1 MIDSWRRR
9 KIPLLSLTR
18 MHSSRMRTTRSL
30 PYRGGSPPDR
40 DPLSTIPGRMSPDRD
55 PPWTESPWT
64 DTPHQTETPL
74 DRDPPDRDPAG
85 QTGSD
90 IRKRP
95 PVDRQTLLKTLPC
108 LKLRSRAV
116 NNISDCF
123 LPGKYV
129 AIYSTSR
136 QSGHYWYSHGRHN
149 IYPNDWYGNL

>member
-55 PPWTESPWT
+55 PPGQRAPGQILPTKQRPHWTE
-64 DTPHQTETPL
+64 TPRTETPL
-74 DRDPPDRDPAG
+74 ARQEVTSERD
-85 QTGSD
+85 
-90 IRKRP
+90 P

>member
-40 DPLSTIPGRMSPDRD
+40 DPLSTIPGGDVPGQR

-64 DTPHQTETPL
+64 NTPHQTETPRTETPL
-74 DRDPPDRDPAG
+74 ARQEVTSERDP
-85 QTGSD
+85 
-90 IRKRP
+90 P

-116 NNISDCF
+116 INISDCF